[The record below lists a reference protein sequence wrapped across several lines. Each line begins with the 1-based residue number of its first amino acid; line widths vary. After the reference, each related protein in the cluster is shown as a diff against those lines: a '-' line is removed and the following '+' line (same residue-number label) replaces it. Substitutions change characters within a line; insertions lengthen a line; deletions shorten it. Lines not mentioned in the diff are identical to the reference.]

1 MERKLNKLEKH
12 WPAIQLSIIHWW
24 LFATL
29 TLIASAWLL
38 MREIKSLKQD
48 NAEMVQTIGNYK
60 RNLAEIEKQM
70 GSGKVIL
77 ELGKGMDE

>member
-48 NAEMVQTIGNYK
+48 NAEMAQRVENYK
-60 RNLAEIEKQM
+60 RNLAEIEKQYPN
-70 GSGKVIL
+70 SKVYL
-77 ELGKGMDE
+77 ELQK